1 MLEGCRPM
9 TSQESWDN
17 KHFNRGVCTMLGF
30 RTHAH
35 SVKSLC
41 ARFIR
46 FQETC
51 YTHSIPL
58 HILPVP
64 RPHPQEGKG
73 LGILEVFLVL
83 HTNTHHHR
91 IVELTE
97 PRISDN
103 VHIVH
108 TLFLCVCVA
117 RSGSG
122 LLIRSLQA
130 PSVTQA

>member
-1 MLEGCRPM
+1 MPEGCRPM

-35 SVKSLC
+35 SAKSVCEIHKISGNML
-41 ARFIR
+41 
-46 FQETC
+46 
-51 YTHSIPL
+51 YTQYTPSYP
-58 HILPVP
+58 PC
-64 RPHPQEGKG
+64 PQTPPSRGKG
-73 LGILEVFLVL
+73 SGDIGGFLVL
-83 HTNTHHHR
+83 HTNTHHHW
-91 IVELTE
+91 IVELTD